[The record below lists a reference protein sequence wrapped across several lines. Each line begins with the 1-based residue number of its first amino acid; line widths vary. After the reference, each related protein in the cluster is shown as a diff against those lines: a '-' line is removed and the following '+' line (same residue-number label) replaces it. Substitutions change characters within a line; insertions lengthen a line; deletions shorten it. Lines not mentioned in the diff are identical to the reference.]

1 MTTAEL
7 KHNMAEHTFNPP
19 YALFMGLTS
28 APLSGKF
35 MGAGPEVIISTYME
49 IRLFFGTNVSVGF
62 TIKCNYLS
70 Q

>member
-1 MTTAEL
+1 MRHNDFTDNLQEFPLDQPVFFMITAEL

-35 MGAGPEVIISTYME
+35 MGAGPEVTIST
-49 IRLFFGTNVSVGF
+49 
-62 TIKCNYLS
+62 
-70 Q
+70 